1 MERDT
6 VANPLLQTLS
16 LISGYGQF
24 RFEFTYT
31 DYYREYTEVNFSTK
45 NRFFFPSIQCLVRS
59 ARVSLY
65 LSDGMRDRRALT
77 TAVLTTDRGTCWY

>member
-45 NRFFFPSIQCLVRS
+45 NRFFFPQFNAWSE
-59 ARVSLY
+59 
-65 LSDGMRDRRALT
+65 ALAFRYILAT
-77 TAVLTTDRGTCWY
+77 ECAIGAL